1 MRRSE
6 SPVTAAKRR
15 PGDPPPEEL
24 VHLVREHLQLLRDL
38 ALHYEVGRLGPPQEP
53 RAVHTPADVAAYL
66 SPEMTDLA
74 QEQFRAVLLDTKH
87 YVMATTLVYQGGANA
102 ISIRPAD
109 CFREAVR
116 LGAVAVIFVHNHP
129 SSDPTPS
136 PEDIAF
142 TRLACEAGDLLG
154 IQVLDH
160 LIIGRSFVSLRERGL
175 MPTPKPA

>member
-1 MRRSE
+1 M
-6 SPVTAAKRR
+6 TAPKRR
-15 PGDPPPEEL
+15 AEPAPAEL

-38 ALHYEVGRLGPPQEP
+38 ALHYEVARLGPPPEP
-53 RAVHTPADVAAYL
+53 NTVRTPADVAAYL
-66 SPEMTDLA
+66 GPEMVDLA

-87 YVMATTLVYQGGANA
+87 HIMATSLVYQGGANA

-136 PEDIAF
+136 PEDVAF
-142 TRLACEAGDLLG
+142 TRDAVRAGDLLG

-160 LIIGRSFVSLRERGL
+160 LVLGRGFVSLRERGL
-175 MPTPKPA
+175 MPEAKPA